1 MKQPV
6 APTRDDAVVAP
17 LSEVIGGP
25 SGTRS
30 AGHAWWTPVRVL
42 LVLTAVAMALAMVKS
57 TACAND
63 SWADGEARYTH
74 MCYSDLPYLYTG
86 RGMAEL
92 HWPYIDEPEVRA
104 RYEAMEYPVGI
115 SYAAWV
121 SAWMTH
127 VWSGSPDLDRR
138 AGLDPGALFGDP
150 EVLPEINRFVVVN
163 ALWFTLLAMLST
175 WLLAGVHRRRP
186 WDAAGF
192 ALAPALV
199 LTVLINW
206 DMWAVVCVAGVLWAW
221 SRDRPWLTGL
231 LVGVGTAV
239 KLYPLFLLGGVLV
252 ICLRRRRWAAFGQ
265 AVAGAVLGWTA
276 LNLPA
281 VLTGPDDW
289 RVFWSFN
296 SDRGADLGS
305 VWLLLSQVFD
315 VAFTAHTINLW
326 SWVFFIAWCFGVL
339 VLGWRAPLTPRLA
352 QLGFLIVAG
361 FLLVNKVYS
370 PQYVLWLLP
379 LAVLARPRWR
389 DLLIWQ
395 AGEAVYFAA
404 VWWYLGGLLA
414 PAAGSDATAYWVAII
429 LRLAA
434 EGYLIGIVVRDVL
447 RPDHDPVP
455 DDRSDDLDPIE
466 AGRGE
471 PDPDVDPVTDERHP
485 RPAG

>member
-352 QLGFLIVAG
+352 QLGFLDRRRLPAG
-361 FLLVNKVYS
+361 QQGLLTAVRA
-370 PQYVLWLLP
+370 
-379 LAVLARPRWR
+379 LAAAPGRAGPPALARSA
-389 DLLIWQ
+389 DL
-395 AGEAVYFAA
+395 AGGR
-404 VWWYLGGLLA
+404 GGLLRSGVVVSRRSAGAGGGLRCDRLLGGDHPPAGRRGLPDRDRGARRAA
-414 PAAGSDATAYWVAII
+414 PRPRPGAG
-429 LRLAA
+429 RP
-434 EGYLIGIVVRDVL
+434 VRRS
-447 RPDHDPVP
+447 RPD
-455 DDRSDDLDPIE
+455 RSWS
-466 AGRGE
+466 R
-471 PDPDVDPVTDERHP
+471 
-485 RPAG
+485 